1 MQRGGFALEDLTWL
15 VLGMVVLGLG
25 LLVAL
30 ILVRMSGEQ
39 DREARHDEKEL
50 NPYSDVTIT
59 QFGNY

>member
-1 MQRGGFALEDLTWL
+1 MDLTWF

-30 ILVRMSGEQ
+30 ILVRMSSEQ
-39 DREARHDEKEL
+39 DREARHDEKQL

-59 QFGNY
+59 HFGNY